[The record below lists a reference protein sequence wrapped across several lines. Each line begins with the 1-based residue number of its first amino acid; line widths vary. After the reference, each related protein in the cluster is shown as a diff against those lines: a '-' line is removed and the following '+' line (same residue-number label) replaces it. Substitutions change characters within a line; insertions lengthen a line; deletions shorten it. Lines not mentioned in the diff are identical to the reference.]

1 MSKSPYIPPEVKAYI
16 EQYKIEEIIKDAVNS
31 ILTQKPTDPYTTFS

>member
-16 EQYKIEEIIKDAVNS
+16 EQYKIEDIIKDAVNT
-31 ILTQKPTDPYTTFS
+31 ILS